1 MRQVFIKD
9 GPMNFDSIISIF
21 IIIVFFVLPV
31 VLKRLQAK
39 NKAAVKSGP
48 VVRKKASLFERMG
61 EQIQEFVKDLEQQA
75 RAEKEAAGKKDGIW
89 ERLAEDKT
97 LRIETSRIKTRTDAD
112 QGWVI
117 PGGPSPEP
125 EKEIKPA
132 KVMVKGKKAGLIKE
146 TNVCRL
152 PGKYALNSRS
162 KLRKAVVWSEI
173 LSKPMALREK

>member
-1 MRQVFIKD
+1 
-9 GPMNFDSIISIF
+9 MNFDSIISIF

-48 VVRKKASLFERMG
+48 VVRKKTSLFERMG

-75 RAEKEAAGKKDGIW
+75 KAEKAAPGKKDGIW

-97 LRIETSRIKTRTDAD
+97 LRIETTRIKTKTEAD
-112 QGWVI
+112 QGWAI
-117 PGGPSPEP
+117 IGEPSPEP

-132 KVMVKGKKAGLIKE
+132 KAMVKGKKADRIKE
-146 TNVCRL
+146 TNVCRP
-152 PGKYALNSRS
+152 PGNYALNSRR
-162 KLRKAVVWSEI
+162 KLRQAVVWSEI
-173 LSKPMALREK
+173 LSKPLALREKQ